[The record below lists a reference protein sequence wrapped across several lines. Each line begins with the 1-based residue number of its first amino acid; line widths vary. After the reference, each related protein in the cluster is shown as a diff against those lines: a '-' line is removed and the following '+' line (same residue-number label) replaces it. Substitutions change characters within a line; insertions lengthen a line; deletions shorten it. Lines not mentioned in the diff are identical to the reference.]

1 MFEKDT
7 VPKKKRNDSKR
18 KSGTDDEAA
27 ELPGGQRE
35 LDDGEKQAFLQFVEE
50 YPQIAEFPG
59 FVKAEQELCRNLR
72 EPPSTAITPTPNASV
87 ELKRV

>member
-50 YPQIAEFPG
+50 YPQIAEFRDSSRQSKNS
-59 FVKAEQELCRNLR
+59 VEISVSLR
-72 EPPSTAITPTPNASV
+72 ARPSRQLRT